1 MYICQYKKQ
10 IMNEQQQYIMKW
22 RAEIEVVRLLDNK
35 TAKEGIKHIFEEM
48 DKHSQ
53 EFNYPPADVG
63 YLSLIKILKDIIMT
77 KSIQFTSEEVSDS
90 VIKKLVETI

>member
-1 MYICQYKKQ
+1 
-10 IMNEQQQYIMKW
+10 MNEQQQYIMKW
-22 RAEIEVVRLLDNK
+22 RAEIELVRLLDNK
-35 TAKEGIKHIFEEM
+35 TAKEDIKHIFEEM

-53 EFNYPPADVG
+53 EFNCPPAVVG

-77 KSIQFTSEEVSDS
+77 KSIQFTSEEISNS